1 MRIAEISEKYGI
13 TQDTLRY
20 YERIGLLPPIA
31 RTASGVRNYSDSDC
45 ARIEFIKCMRQAHV
59 SIEALQTYMRLLNQG
74 EETLSER
81 KAILTQQRDLAQQ
94 RITEMQKALDLLT
107 YKIDHYEDLMRNA
120 EESLG

>member
-59 SIEALQTYMRLLNQG
+59 SIEALQTYMRLLDQG

-94 RITEMQKALDLLT
+94 RITEMQEALDLLS

-120 EESLG
+120 EKNLG

>member
-31 RTASGVRNYSDSDC
+31 RTASGVRNYSDPDC

-59 SIEALQTYMRLLNQG
+59 SIEALQTYMRLLDQG

>member
-1 MRIAEISEKYGI
+1 MRITEISEKYGI

-59 SIEALQTYMRLLNQG
+59 SIEALQTYMRLLDQG

-94 RITEMQKALDLLT
+94 RITEMQEALDLLS

-120 EESLG
+120 EKNLG

>member
-59 SIEALQTYMRLLNQG
+59 SIEALQTYMRLLDQG